1 MVGADANTSWIKEAA
16 DLIAMG
22 RRERRTIGELPPSC
36 RLTSYDDIYPI
47 MELVHRQL
55 AWPAVG
61 WKVGAAS
68 KEIQGKEGLPG
79 PAGGRLYERGLHES
93 PAVLG
98 EQFFIKYRLC
108 ESEFMF
114 RLATDLPPRSRP
126 YTFEEM
132 FDAVDLLY
140 PVIEIGDCVF
150 EDWYESTKYY
160 GPPADNVGG
169 ANLVRG
175 TPTVDWRHLDLAN
188 HRIDLSVN
196 GNHIRH
202 GFGSAA
208 MGHPLESLAW
218 LANQRSGMGDGLR
231 AGELV
236 STGTCTGHYFAKPGD
251 DVVANFGPL
260 GEVRATFT

>member
-1 MVGADANTSWIKEAA
+1 MPRASVDKSWMEEAA
-16 DLIAMG
+16 ELIAAG
-22 RRERRTIGELPPSC
+22 RRERRTIGKLPASC
-36 RLTSYDDIYPI
+36 QPTSYDEIYPI
-47 MELVHRQL
+47 MEMVHRRL
-55 AWPAVG
+55 NWPTAG

-79 PAGGRLYERGLHES
+79 PAGGRLYLRGLHES

-98 EQFFIKYRLC
+98 EEFFIKFRLC

-114 RLATDLPPRSRP
+114 RLAKDLPPRGQA
-126 YTFEEM
+126 YVIAEM

-150 EDWYESTKYY
+150 ENWYESTKYF

-175 TPTVDWRHLDLAN
+175 KPTAEWRNLDLAN
-188 HRIDLSVN
+188 HRIDLWAN
-196 GNHIRH
+196 GAHIRH

-218 LANQRSGMGDGLR
+218 LANLRSRMGDGLK
-231 AGELV
+231 AGELI
-236 STGTCTGHYFAKPGD
+236 STGTCTGHLFAQPGD
-251 DVVANFGPL
+251 HVVANFGSL
-260 GEVRATFT
+260 GEVRVTFK